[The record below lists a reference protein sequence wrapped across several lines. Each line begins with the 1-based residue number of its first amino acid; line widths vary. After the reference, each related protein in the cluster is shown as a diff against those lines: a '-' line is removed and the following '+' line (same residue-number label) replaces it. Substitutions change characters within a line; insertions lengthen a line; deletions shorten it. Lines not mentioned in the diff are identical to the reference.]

1 MKALIYT
8 GPNALIVDDVPVP
21 VPGAGEVLVR
31 VEAVGICGS
40 DMHAYHGHDARRPA
54 PLILGHEAAGRVAE
68 GPRAGARVA
77 VNPLV
82 TCGCCA
88 ACDSGRSHLCPSRQI
103 LSMPPRP
110 GAFADYVCVP
120 ERNLVPIPD
129 SLSTTRAALA
139 EPLAVAYH
147 AVNQGA
153 RLLGR
158 PLAGARCVVLGGGA
172 IGFGAGLVLAMQ
184 GAAEID
190 IVEPN
195 PERRATAA
203 RGLPAARCRAP
214 GDVAG
219 PGPDS
224 ADLIVDAVG
233 SRATRA
239 EASRIARPGA
249 VIVHVGLLPG
259 EEGLDVRKITL
270 QEIVVSG
277 SYCYTMQE
285 FRAVIGALADG
296 RLGPLDWAE
305 ERPLAEGA
313 AAFADM
319 DANRVAAPK
328 LILHPGPAPAS

>member
-1 MKALIYT
+1 MRALIYT

-21 VPGAGEVLVR
+21 VPGPGEVLVR

-40 DMHAYHGHDARRPA
+40 DMHAFHGHDARRPA

-82 TCGCCA
+82 TCGCCP
-88 ACDSGRSHLCPSRQI
+88 ACESGRTHLCPSRQI

-120 ERNLVPIPD
+120 EKSLVPIPD
-129 SLSTTRAALA
+129 ALSTTHAALA

-172 IGFGAGLVLAMQ
+172 IGFGSGLVLAMQ
-184 GAAEID
+184 GAGEVVI
-190 IVEPN
+190 IEPN
-195 PERRATAA
+195 PERRSEAA
-203 RGLPAARCRAP
+203 RGLPTARCRAP
-214 GDVAG
+214 DDAEG

-224 ADLIVDAVG
+224 ADLILDAVG
-233 SRATRA
+233 SDATRA
-239 EASRIARPGA
+239 KASQLARPGA
-249 VIVHVGLLPG
+249 VIVHIGLLPG
-259 EEGLDVRKITL
+259 DRGLDVRKITL

-285 FRAVIGALADG
+285 FRDVVGALADG
-296 RLGPLDWAE
+296 RLGPLDWVE
-305 ERPLAEGA
+305 ERSLAAGA

-319 DANRVAAPK
+319 DASRVAAPK
-328 LILHPGPAPAS
+328 LILRPDAPA

>member
-1 MKALIYT
+1 MKALVYT
-8 GPNALIVDDVPVP
+8 GPNALVVADVPVP
-21 VPGAGEVLVR
+21 VPGPGEVLVQ

-54 PLILGHEAAGRVAE
+54 PLVLGHEAAGRVAQ
-68 GPRAGARVA
+68 GPRAGERVA

-82 TCGCCA
+82 TCGRCP
-88 ACDSGRSHLCPSRQI
+88 ACESGRTHLCPSRQI

-120 ERNLVPIPD
+120 ETSLVPIPD
-129 SLSTTRAALA
+129 ALSTPHAALA

-172 IGFGAGLVLAMQ
+172 IGFGSALVLAMQ
-184 GAAEID
+184 GAGEVVL
-190 IVEPN
+190 VEPN
-195 PERRATAA
+195 PERRAEAA
-203 RGLPAARCRAP
+203 RGLPTARCRAP
-214 GDVAG
+214 DDPEG

-224 ADLIVDAVG
+224 ADLILDAVG
-233 SRATRA
+233 SDATRT
-239 EASRIARPGA
+239 EASRLARPGA
-249 VIVHVGLLPG
+249 VIVHIGLLPG
-259 EEGLDVRKITL
+259 ERGLDVRKITL

-285 FRAVIGALADG
+285 FRDVVDALADG
-296 RLGPLDWAE
+296 RLGPLDWIE
-305 ERPLAEGA
+305 ERPLLAGA
-313 AAFADM
+313 AAFADI
-319 DANRVAAPK
+319 DASRVAAPK
-328 LILHPGPAPAS
+328 LILRPDAPA

>member
-1 MKALIYT
+1 MRALIYT
-8 GPNALIVDDVPVP
+8 GPNALIVDDVPIP

-68 GPRAGARVA
+68 GPRTGARVA

-82 TCGCCA
+82 TCGNCP
-88 ACDSGRSHLCPSRQI
+88 ACESGRTHLCPSRQI

-120 ERNLVPIPD
+120 EKSLVPIPD
-129 SLSTTRAALA
+129 ALSTTHAALT

-172 IGFGAGLVLAMQ
+172 IGFGSGLVLAMQ
-184 GAAEID
+184 GAGEVVI
-190 IVEPN
+190 IEPN
-195 PERRATAA
+195 PERRTEAA
-203 RGLPAARCRAP
+203 RGLPTARCLAP
-214 GDVAG
+214 DDAEG
-219 PGPDS
+219 PIPDS
-224 ADLIVDAVG
+224 ADLILDAVG
-233 SRATRA
+233 SDATRA
-239 EASRIARPGA
+239 KASQLARPGA
-249 VIVHVGLLPG
+249 VIVHIGLLPG
-259 EEGLDVRKITL
+259 ERGLDVRKITL

-285 FRAVIGALADG
+285 FRDVVDALADG
-296 RLGPLDWAE
+296 RLGPLDWTE
-305 ERPLAEGA
+305 ERPLVAGA
-313 AAFADM
+313 VAFADM
-319 DANRVAAPK
+319 DASRVAAPK
-328 LILHPGPAPAS
+328 LILRPDAPA

>member
-8 GPNALIVDDVPVP
+8 GPNGLIVDDVPVP
-21 VPGAGEVLVR
+21 VPGPGEVLVQ

-54 PLILGHEAAGRVAE
+54 PLILGHEAAGRVVE
-68 GPRAGARVA
+68 GPLAGKRVA

-82 TCGCCA
+82 TCGHCV
-88 ACDSGRSHLCPSRQI
+88 ACESGRTHLCPSRQI

-120 ERNLVPIPD
+120 EKSLVPIPD
-129 SLSTTRAALA
+129 ALSTTHAALA

-172 IGFGAGLVLAMQ
+172 IGFGSGLVLAMQ
-184 GAAEID
+184 GAGEVVI
-190 IVEPN
+190 IEPN
-195 PERRATAA
+195 PERRTEAA
-203 RGLPAARCRAP
+203 RGLPTARCRAP
-214 GDVAG
+214 DDAEG

-224 ADLIVDAVG
+224 ADLILDAVG
-233 SRATRA
+233 SDATRTK
-239 EASRIARPGA
+239 ASQLARPGA
-249 VIVHVGLLPG
+249 VIVHIGLLPG
-259 EEGLDVRKITL
+259 ERGLDVRKITL

-285 FRAVIGALADG
+285 FRDVVEALADG
-296 RLGPLDWAE
+296 RLGPLDWVE
-305 ERPLAEGA
+305 ERPLVAGA
-313 AAFADM
+313 VAFADM
-319 DANRVAAPK
+319 DASRVAAPK
-328 LILHPGPAPAS
+328 LILRPDAQA

>member
-1 MKALIYT
+1 MKALVYT
-8 GPNALIVDDVPVP
+8 GPNALILEDVPVP
-21 VPGAGEVLVR
+21 VPGADEVLVR

-54 PLILGHEAAGRVAE
+54 PLILGHEAAGRVAA

-82 TCGCCA
+82 TCGHCP
-88 ACDSGRSHLCPSRQI
+88 ACESGRSHLCPSRQI

-120 ERNLVPIPD
+120 EKNLVPIPD
-129 SLSTTRAALA
+129 TLSIAHAALA

-172 IGFGAGLVLAMQ
+172 IGFGSGLILAMQ
-184 GAAEID
+184 GAAD
-190 IVEPN
+190 IAVIEPN

-203 RGLPAARCRAP
+203 RGLPTARCHAP
-214 GDVAG
+214 GDADG
-219 PGPDS
+219 PGPNG
-224 ADLIVDAVG
+224 ADLVLDAVG

-239 EASRIARPGA
+239 EASRIAGPGA
-249 VIVHVGLLPG
+249 VIVHIGLLPG

-285 FRAVIGALADG
+285 FRDVIGALADG
-296 RLGPLDWAE
+296 RLGSLDWVE

-313 AAFADM
+313 TAFADM

-328 LILHPGPAPAS
+328 LILSPEASR